1 MRYEVT
7 FEQVG
12 PCPQLGWATPGFELR
27 PGVASH
33 NGVGD
38 LSDSWAVDGVRGVR
52 FHNGQMLWDVF
63 EAARA
68 DPVVA
73 PAARAAPFWRA
84 GDVIGVA
91 ADLDAGQLW
100 FGRNGEWW
108 LCFDG
113 GAGIY
118 PALSVRDA
126 RFELNCG
133 ERPFR
138 YPPPLP
144 EDGRPWS
151 AANAPHAS
159 SSSGTAYSATITSTP
174 RSAAS
179 PSAPAAA
186 AAAGAAAPAAATG
199 ASPGGAAS
207 VPVPVPAPAP
217 YRTRTSVHLHRRP
230 APPPPATHLT
240 LLRGNG
246 APPHQPTASAA
257 AAAAAA
263 AAPAAA
269 EEPPLLRVGD
279 TVRVRAGV
287 TAPAYGWGAL
297 TPSSVGTILT
307 LDGAD
312 CTADFAEHNSW
323 HGLCADLERV
333 SPRTADDFPVGTLVR
348 VLATSPE
355 QAWKGLGS
363 GIQVIV
369 PLRRS
374 HLSRRCFHL
383 SFLSSLL
390 SHLTYFLSLS
400 SPIAPPVSPRASR
413 WATPASSSSTAS
425 RPSTRTASARSTA
438 TPSLTARAPASRP
451 ASTCARCSRSA
462 RWARWSTRPR
472 GLTRG
477 LTHAE

>member
-246 APPHQPTASAA
+246 APPHQPTASASAAA

-269 EEPPLLRVGD
+269 EEPPPLRVGD

-390 SHLTYFLSLS
+390 SHLTYFLSLLPS
-400 SPIAPPVSPRASR
+400 LLPSPLGRPGGPRLRRPRAPRVDPPPVPRPLGRPQHRRSLHARLPRA
-413 WATPASSSSTAS
+413 
-425 RPSTRTASARSTA
+425 RPRR
-438 TPSLTARAPASRP
+438 ARAA
-451 ASTCARCSRSA
+451 AGARGGRDG
-462 RWARWSTRPR
+462 RH
-472 GLTRG
+472 G
-477 LTHAE
+477 HAG